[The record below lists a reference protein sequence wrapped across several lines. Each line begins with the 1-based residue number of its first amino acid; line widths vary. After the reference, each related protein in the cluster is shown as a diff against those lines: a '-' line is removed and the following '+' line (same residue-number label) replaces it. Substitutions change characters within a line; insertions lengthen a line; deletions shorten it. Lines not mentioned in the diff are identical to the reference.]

1 MSKDKESTEPSGIDW
16 RMVFVSLA
24 TALAAFIGGQI
35 SPSIVPVNVD
45 PAPVVAVAPPE
56 AWIPTDSAGKRI
68 ACVALESLASTLT
81 DGSYLLTGVP
91 KPCEPFQSRTV
102 VLSTSGVVPPK
113 PVPVVPLGPEPKP
126 VSPVPVIG
134 DKFTAMILED
144 RESNRDLSAS
154 QLAALQSAAM
164 LAYLDAKTAT
174 DADGV
179 HEWRKWDDSLT
190 PDQISEDEP
199 WKSRYAQAYKD
210 SNGVRPW
217 LYATNGKDAIS
228 IKFPDS
234 ESAVM
239 AELKKLGGE

>member
-1 MSKDKESTEPSGIDW
+1 
-16 RMVFVSLA
+16 
-24 TALAAFIGGQI
+24 
-35 SPSIVPVNVD
+35 
-45 PAPVVAVAPPE
+45 
-56 AWIPTDSAGKRI
+56 
-68 ACVALESLASTLT
+68 
-81 DGSYLLTGVP
+81 
-91 KPCEPFQSRTV
+91 

-113 PVPVVPLGPEPKP
+113 PVPVVPPGPKP
-126 VSPVPVIG
+126 VPPVPIIG

-144 RESNRDLSAS
+144 RESNRDLPPS
-154 QLAALQSAAM
+154 QLSALQSSAM

-190 PDQISEDEP
+190 PEQISEDEP

-228 IKFPDS
+228 IPFPAT
-234 ESAVM
+234 EAAVM